1 MRLEH
6 WFYTVPLRLRSL
18 FRRGQVEAELNEE
31 LRYHLERQIEV
42 NTAAGMSVEEARYAA
57 LRAMHGLD
65 QRKEE
70 CRDMRRVRL
79 IEDLWRD
86 FRFSLRSLLK
96 RPGFT
101 AIALLALALGIGA
114 NTAIFSLVNAV
125 ILQPLP
131 YRDPDRLISVY
142 GTRNRSTQGSVGPT
156 DFLDYRSQNKTF
168 EQFAASGSMMLPMN
182 LTGSGEPERLNAS
195 IITGNYFD
203 TFGVRPA
210 LGRGFSLENE
220 KTGQDHVTVLSH
232 AFWQT
237 RFGGDP
243 NIVNKTINLDGKAYE
258 VLGVMPAEVVLPQP
272 AQLWV
277 PINFDADPEM
287 KMRNARFLRGI
298 GRLKEGV
305 TLDQAQTDTDLIA
318 AQLEQQYPDSNTGWS
333 LRLIP
338 LREILVGG
346 SRTMLF
352 ILFGAVGF
360 VLLIACANV
369 ANLLLVRA
377 AARQKEIA
385 MRTALGASR
394 LRIIRQMITESLLLA
409 IFGGALGALL
419 AVAGVK
425 LLVSLGEDNIPR
437 TANVKIDATVLA
449 FTLLI
454 SLATGLL
461 FGLAPAIRTMKEN
474 LVDALKDGIRGGSEA
489 TVKNRTRSLLVVFE
503 SAIAVMLLIA
513 AGLLI
518 RSLVALQNVD
528 PGFDPNNVLTLRVD
542 LPRQKYNTP
551 EKASNFFEQLET
563 RVAGLPG
570 VEAVGLIT
578 DLPLSGEARD
588 MPYRVEGRPA
598 TSDIAFVDFRRVNKN
613 YFSAM
618 RIPLRRGRNFTE
630 QEVRQ
635 SDKAI
640 VVSQAFVDSVFP
652 NEEALGKRLIIW
664 SGIRNEPYEIIGI
677 VGDTRYQSLQGEPSA
692 TMYVPTRELLFV
704 NLVIRTQGDPLSLVG
719 GVRKE
724 VNALDPDQPIAAIRP
739 MTEWVA
745 MSAAGARYRTTL
757 LGLFAL
763 LAMILAATG
772 IYGVMSYSVAQ
783 RTQEIG
789 VRMALGARPLDVLKL
804 VVRQGM
810 MLALIGVVV
819 GLAGAL
825 ALTRVMS
832 SLLFGVTE
840 RDPITFV
847 AVAALLIVVAFI
859 SCFVPAHRATKV
871 DPLVALRYE

>member
-79 IEDLWRD
+79 IEDLWQD
-86 FRFSLRSLLK
+86 FRFGLRSLLK

-542 LPRQKYNTP
+542 LPRHKYNTP

-810 MLALIGVVV
+810 MLALIGVIV

-859 SCFVPAHRATKV
+859 SCFVPAHRATRV
-871 DPLVALRYE
+871 DPLIALRCE

>member
-763 LAMILAATG
+763 VAMILAATG

>member
-79 IEDLWRD
+79 IEDLWQD
-86 FRFSLRSLLK
+86 SRFSLRSLLK

-168 EQFAASGSMMLPMN
+168 EQFAASGSIMLPMN

-518 RSLVALQNVD
+518 RSLVALQKVD

-588 MPYRVEGRPA
+588 MPYGVEGRPA

-640 VVSQAFVDSVFP
+640 VVSQAFVASVFP

-704 NLVIRTQGDPLSLVG
+704 NLVIRTQGEPLSLVG

-859 SCFVPAHRATKV
+859 ACFVPAHRATRI
-871 DPLVALRYE
+871 DPLIALRCE